1 MVSRGISR
9 ALLLRPSS
17 GCWRRPARIPLTFLS
32 FPHIVQAAA
41 CKSLTLH
48 ARCFSTPKGGGVKGA
63 DASEDEY
70 AFDPSVSVQKDAALS
85 MAKKSLDLIVRE
97 LLPANAPDSAT
108 QKVRAYLQQHPIDTL
123 ITQPTVHITHVED
136 PDSGAEAKLSLSPC
150 DLSEAL
156 EQAQGRGMNLV
167 QMGTRGEV
175 AYCRIRREIPRIL
188 GLVSAELEA
197 LREQE
202 RQEGAGH
209 RGGHDAAGGKPRE
222 LVDHQF
228 RDVVDAHFVG
238 WKSKKIVE
246 DIKKRH
252 PVKLTIKE
260 FQSPDAALSKMRE
273 MCQAMQRYAEEKGI
287 YHHFT
292 SIVANDR
299 EVSVSFVPSLPSAK
313 GSSAWKH
320 IKYPGEKEW
329 THAHKRMEEACRKSG
344 RHGTYM
350 KNNQLK
356 PRSLGQTFFRV
367 DKYGRKIE

>member
-1 MVSRGISR
+1 MVPCRSSQ
-9 ALLLRPSS
+9 ALLLRPFSS
-17 GCWRRPARIPLTFLS
+17 CWRRPACTLLPFLLSPRILQT
-32 FPHIVQAAA
+32 AA
-41 CKSLTLH
+41 CTPLTLH
-48 ARCFSTPKGGGVKGA
+48 TRCFSAPKGGESGKDA
-63 DASEDEY
+63 DASEEY
-70 AFDPSVSVQKDAALS
+70 VFDPTLSVQKDAALS
-85 MAKKSLDLIVRE
+85 MAKKSLDAIIRD

-108 QKVRAYLQQHPIDTL
+108 QRVKTYLQQHPIDTL
-123 ITQPTVHITHVED
+123 ITQPKVHITHVED
-136 PDSGAEAKLSLSPC
+136 PESGTEAKLSLSPC

-167 QMGTRGEV
+167 QMGTRGDM

-197 LREQE
+197 LLEQE
-202 RQEGAGH
+202 KQEGSSH
-209 RGGHDAAGGKPRE
+209 RVEHDEAGGKLRE
-222 LVDHQF
+222 QVDHQF

-238 WKSKKIVE
+238 WKSRKIVE
-246 DIKKRH
+246 DIKRRH
-252 PVKLTIKE
+252 PVKVTIKE
-260 FQSPDAALSKMRE
+260 FQSPDAAISKIRE

-299 EVSVSFVPSLPSAK
+299 EVSVSFAPSLPSAK
-313 GSSAWKH
+313 SSAWKH
-320 IKYPGEKEW
+320 IKYPKEKEW
-329 THAHKRMEEACRKSG
+329 AHANKRMEEACRKSG

-356 PRSLGQTFFRV
+356 PRSLGQTLFRV